1 MKHLKKQAMQGL
13 ATVSASV
20 LVLSMGVETL
30 ANSRAQFIN
39 GRLGTTNYQVIQT
52 DSESDGIYYKSE
64 FNSLEEVLNAKK
76 ELATQLS
83 AEGSVL
89 LKNDGALPVKKDSEN
104 ITLWG
109 LNSINPT
116 LGGMIGS
123 SVAVDEEN
131 GQTAYSLQQALEE
144 KQFTLNQTML
154 DLYSSEEVNGT
165 YGRAGGHSSM
175 PSFGMTKIHQCT
187 RLVKLRHLFIQTK
200 R

>member
-104 ITLWG
+104 IT
-109 LNSINPT
+109 PP
-116 LGGMIGS
+116 S
-123 SVAVDEEN
+123 SVSGKGDSFQFLPPLRTEHATF
-131 GQTAYSLQQALEE
+131 TAFRSRIYNA
-144 KQFTLNQTML
+144 
-154 DLYSSEEVNGT
+154 
-165 YGRAGGHSSM
+165 
-175 PSFGMTKIHQCT
+175 
-187 RLVKLRHLFIQTK
+187 
-200 R
+200 

>member
-89 LKNDGALPVKKDSEN
+89 LKNDGALPVKK
-104 ITLWG
+104 
-109 LNSINPT
+109 
-116 LGGMIGS
+116 
-123 SVAVDEEN
+123 
-131 GQTAYSLQQALEE
+131 GQRKYYFMGIKL
-144 KQFTLNQTML
+144 
-154 DLYSSEEVNGT
+154 
-165 YGRAGGHSSM
+165 
-175 PSFGMTKIHQCT
+175 HQSYFRWNDRFLC
-187 RLVKLRHLFIQTK
+187 RC
-200 R
+200 

>member
-104 ITLWG
+104 ITLW
-109 LNSINPT
+109 
-116 LGGMIGS
+116 
-123 SVAVDEEN
+123 VD
-131 GQTAYSLQQALEE
+131 
-144 KQFTLNQTML
+144 
-154 DLYSSEEVNGT
+154 
-165 YGRAGGHSSM
+165 
-175 PSFGMTKIHQCT
+175 
-187 RLVKLRHLFIQTK
+187 
-200 R
+200 

>member
-89 LKNDGALPVKKDSEN
+89 LKK
-104 ITLWG
+104 
-109 LNSINPT
+109 
-116 LGGMIGS
+116 
-123 SVAVDEEN
+123 
-131 GQTAYSLQQALEE
+131 
-144 KQFTLNQTML
+144 
-154 DLYSSEEVNGT
+154 
-165 YGRAGGHSSM
+165 
-175 PSFGMTKIHQCT
+175 
-187 RLVKLRHLFIQTK
+187 
-200 R
+200 

>member
-1 MKHLKKQAMQGL
+1 MEKRENFGRYIKEKRKAAGL
-13 ATVSASV
+13 S
-20 LVLSMGVETL
+20 
-30 ANSRAQFIN
+30 Q
-39 GRLGTTNYQVIQT
+39 
-52 DSESDGIYYKSE
+52 
-64 FNSLEEVLNAKK
+64 K

-131 GQTAYSLQQALEE
+131 GQTAYSLQQEACPFSL
-144 KQFTLNQTML
+144 
-154 DLYSSEEVNGT
+154 
-165 YGRAGGHSSM
+165 
-175 PSFGMTKIHQCT
+175 
-187 RLVKLRHLFIQTK
+187 KLRRKCVPVQPLTVH
-200 R
+200 

>member
-83 AEGSVL
+83 A
-89 LKNDGALPVKKDSEN
+89 
-104 ITLWG
+104 
-109 LNSINPT
+109 
-116 LGGMIGS
+116 
-123 SVAVDEEN
+123 
-131 GQTAYSLQQALEE
+131 
-144 KQFTLNQTML
+144 
-154 DLYSSEEVNGT
+154 
-165 YGRAGGHSSM
+165 
-175 PSFGMTKIHQCT
+175 
-187 RLVKLRHLFIQTK
+187 
-200 R
+200 

>member
-89 LKNDGALPVKKDSEN
+89 LKNDGALPVK
-104 ITLWG
+104 
-109 LNSINPT
+109 
-116 LGGMIGS
+116 
-123 SVAVDEEN
+123 
-131 GQTAYSLQQALEE
+131 
-144 KQFTLNQTML
+144 
-154 DLYSSEEVNGT
+154 
-165 YGRAGGHSSM
+165 
-175 PSFGMTKIHQCT
+175 
-187 RLVKLRHLFIQTK
+187 
-200 R
+200 

>member
-76 ELATQLS
+76 ELATQ
-83 AEGSVL
+83 
-89 LKNDGALPVKKDSEN
+89 
-104 ITLWG
+104 
-109 LNSINPT
+109 
-116 LGGMIGS
+116 
-123 SVAVDEEN
+123 
-131 GQTAYSLQQALEE
+131 
-144 KQFTLNQTML
+144 
-154 DLYSSEEVNGT
+154 
-165 YGRAGGHSSM
+165 
-175 PSFGMTKIHQCT
+175 
-187 RLVKLRHLFIQTK
+187 
-200 R
+200 

>member
-89 LKNDGALPVKKDSEN
+89 LKND
-104 ITLWG
+104 
-109 LNSINPT
+109 
-116 LGGMIGS
+116 
-123 SVAVDEEN
+123 
-131 GQTAYSLQQALEE
+131 
-144 KQFTLNQTML
+144 
-154 DLYSSEEVNGT
+154 
-165 YGRAGGHSSM
+165 
-175 PSFGMTKIHQCT
+175 
-187 RLVKLRHLFIQTK
+187 
-200 R
+200 

>member
-83 AEGSVL
+83 AAGTGR
-89 LKNDGALPVKKDSEN
+89 K
-104 ITLWG
+104 
-109 LNSINPT
+109 
-116 LGGMIGS
+116 
-123 SVAVDEEN
+123 AVYPESDYA
-131 GQTAYSLQQALEE
+131 GSLQQ
-144 KQFTLNQTML
+144 
-154 DLYSSEEVNGT
+154 
-165 YGRAGGHSSM
+165 
-175 PSFGMTKIHQCT
+175 
-187 RLVKLRHLFIQTK
+187 
-200 R
+200 

>member
-89 LKNDGALPVKKDSEN
+89 LK
-104 ITLWG
+104 
-109 LNSINPT
+109 
-116 LGGMIGS
+116 
-123 SVAVDEEN
+123 
-131 GQTAYSLQQALEE
+131 
-144 KQFTLNQTML
+144 
-154 DLYSSEEVNGT
+154 
-165 YGRAGGHSSM
+165 
-175 PSFGMTKIHQCT
+175 MTEHF
-187 RLVKLRHLFIQTK
+187 R
-200 R
+200 

>member
-76 ELATQLS
+76 ELAT
-83 AEGSVL
+83 
-89 LKNDGALPVKKDSEN
+89 
-104 ITLWG
+104 
-109 LNSINPT
+109 
-116 LGGMIGS
+116 
-123 SVAVDEEN
+123 
-131 GQTAYSLQQALEE
+131 
-144 KQFTLNQTML
+144 
-154 DLYSSEEVNGT
+154 
-165 YGRAGGHSSM
+165 
-175 PSFGMTKIHQCT
+175 
-187 RLVKLRHLFIQTK
+187 
-200 R
+200 

>member
-89 LKNDGALPVKKDSEN
+89 
-104 ITLWG
+104 
-109 LNSINPT
+109 
-116 LGGMIGS
+116 
-123 SVAVDEEN
+123 
-131 GQTAYSLQQALEE
+131 
-144 KQFTLNQTML
+144 
-154 DLYSSEEVNGT
+154 
-165 YGRAGGHSSM
+165 
-175 PSFGMTKIHQCT
+175 
-187 RLVKLRHLFIQTK
+187 
-200 R
+200 

>member
-76 ELATQLS
+76 ELAMRRLWS
-83 AEGSVL
+83 LVL
-89 LKNDGALPVKKDSEN
+89 ALIWRTCS
-104 ITLWG
+104 
-109 LNSINPT
+109 
-116 LGGMIGS
+116 
-123 SVAVDEEN
+123 
-131 GQTAYSLQQALEE
+131 
-144 KQFTLNQTML
+144 
-154 DLYSSEEVNGT
+154 
-165 YGRAGGHSSM
+165 
-175 PSFGMTKIHQCT
+175 
-187 RLVKLRHLFIQTK
+187 
-200 R
+200 

>member
-89 LKNDGALPVKKDSEN
+89 LKNDGALPVKR
-104 ITLWG
+104 
-109 LNSINPT
+109 
-116 LGGMIGS
+116 
-123 SVAVDEEN
+123 
-131 GQTAYSLQQALEE
+131 TAKIL
-144 KQFTLNQTML
+144 
-154 DLYSSEEVNGT
+154 LYGD
-165 YGRAGGHSSM
+165 
-175 PSFGMTKIHQCT
+175 
-187 RLVKLRHLFIQTK
+187 
-200 R
+200 

>member
-89 LKNDGALPVKKDSEN
+89 LKNDGALPVK
-104 ITLWG
+104 IL
-109 LNSINPT
+109 
-116 LGGMIGS
+116 
-123 SVAVDEEN
+123 
-131 GQTAYSLQQALEE
+131 
-144 KQFTLNQTML
+144 
-154 DLYSSEEVNGT
+154 LYGD
-165 YGRAGGHSSM
+165 
-175 PSFGMTKIHQCT
+175 
-187 RLVKLRHLFIQTK
+187 
-200 R
+200 